1 MLPTLGFIICAYGIY
16 ALLRA
21 WSRRPTRRIRPYH
34 RVPRRRLTL
43 VGGAG
48 LGAACLI
55 FFAIVGLPTH
65 SDNLRSASLISI
77 GFGEDLLTAGQPSR
91 PESFPLKN
99 QGEPGQPIYAYL
111 HPETPPA
118 QLLKEKGPPPARS
131 FPKPRR
137 LGKPA
142 PTGKALKTIAR
153 APKKEKLPIKNRVV
167 KKKKPNPTTGNLAAN
182 PG

>member
-1 MLPTLGFIICAYGIY
+1 M
-16 ALLRA
+16 
-21 WSRRPTRRIRPYH
+21 
-34 RVPRRRLTL
+34 

-48 LGAACLI
+48 IGAGCLI
-55 FFAIVGLPTH
+55 LLAIVGLPTH
-65 SDNLRSASLISI
+65 SENLRYASMISLGI
-77 GFGEDLLTAGQPSR
+77 GEDLLAAGQPSR

-99 QGEPGQPIYAYL
+99 QGEPGQPVYAYL

-118 QLLKEKGPPPARS
+118 QLLTENGARPARS

-137 LGKPA
+137 LGKAA
-142 PTGKALKTIAR
+142 PPGKALKTIAR
-153 APKKEKLPIKNRVV
+153 APKKEKLPVVKNRVV